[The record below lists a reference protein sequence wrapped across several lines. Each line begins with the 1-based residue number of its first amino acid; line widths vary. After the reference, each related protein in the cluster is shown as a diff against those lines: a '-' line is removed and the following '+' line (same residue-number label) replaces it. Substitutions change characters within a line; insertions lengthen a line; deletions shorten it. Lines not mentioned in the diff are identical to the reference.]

1 MSEARMG
8 RIRQLVN
15 HEDGRGIDHGTPVG
29 QLTRQCRALAR
40 AVSAC
45 GAGISVIDAERLGM
59 SLASSGPRATELDGL
74 QFTVGEG
81 PSLEAFD
88 SRRPVLEP
96 DLSARGSARWPGYAA
111 AISERGVRSVF
122 AFPMQVGAA
131 RLAVL
136 AVYLERSGPL
146 SSESLNDA
154 LDFAALGVETMLSR
168 SPVGELEPYV
178 ESVLDNHAE
187 VYQAQGMV
195 MVQLGISLDEAMVR
209 LRAHAYGHNI
219 PLSRLT
225 SDIVNRRTTL
235 DGDHVD
241 GT

>member
-1 MSEARMG
+1 MG
-8 RIRQLVN
+8 RIRHLLS
-15 HEDGRGIDHGTPVG
+15 HEGDADTDPSTAVG

-59 SLASSGPRATELDGL
+59 SLATSGPRATELDGL

-88 SRRPVLEP
+88 LRRPVLEP
-96 DLSARGSARWPGYAA
+96 DLSIGGGTRWPGYTP
-111 AISERGVRSVF
+111 AISELGVRSVF

-136 AVYLERSGPL
+136 ALYREETGPL
-146 SSESLNDA
+146 PSASLNDA
-154 LDFAALGVETMLSR
+154 LDFAALGVETMLTSA
-168 SPVGELEPYV
+168 PNGDLIQDAEG
-178 ESVLDNHAE
+178 VLDHHAE

-195 MVQLGISLDEAMVR
+195 MVQLGIPLDEAMVR
-209 LRAHAYGHNI
+209 MRAHAYGHNI
-219 PLSRLT
+219 PLSRLAT
-225 SDIVNRRTTL
+225 DIVANRTTL

-241 GT
+241 GTRPDA